1 MAGRFALLVKAGR
14 LLLEVGDA
22 AQAAPVLR
30 EARSLRPEDQEVALL
45 LVDALT
51 AAGSPK
57 EARAVTSELIVAS
70 KGRRSRLLG
79 AVYHRLAR
87 IEDAEGNPRESL
99 TALSRALENDPQN
112 GELAMA
118 LGESALGLGE
128 QDIAARAYRA
138 VTLMK
143 IAPEPGE
150 GGTTLAARALAYYH
164 LGAMALAAGDRRKA
178 RLMLDK
184 SVSEDGSLEAARAL
198 LDELRA
204 G

>member
-1 MAGRFALLVKAGR
+1 M
-14 LLLEVGDA
+14 
-22 AQAAPVLR
+22 LR
-30 EARSLRPEDQEVALL
+30 EARSLRPEEQEVALL

-150 GGTTLAARALAYYH
+150 GGTTLGEGGTTLAARALAYYH